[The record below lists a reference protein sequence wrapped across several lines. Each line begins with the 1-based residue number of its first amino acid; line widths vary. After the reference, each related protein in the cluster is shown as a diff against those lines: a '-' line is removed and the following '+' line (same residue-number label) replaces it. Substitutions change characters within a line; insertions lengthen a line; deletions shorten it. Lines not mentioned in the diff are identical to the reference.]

1 MQGDPEV
8 LEFLNEQLTA
18 ELTAI
23 NQYFLHAKM
32 QENFGWTK
40 LAKYTRSESF
50 DEMKHAEVLTD
61 RILFLDGLPNY
72 QRLFHVR
79 VGQTVT
85 EMFQADRQV
94 EVEAIDRLR
103 RGIGARLGVLP
114 RDAADLH
121 DGHGRRVREDG
132 AHLEQGLQLVADVVG
147 RHGVEGLG
155 AVAALE
161 QERLSLGDGG
171 QSGAQLVALARED
184 ERRIRLEVRDHI
196 AQSLGIGVLGLLRRG
211 QVSPGVATGCGG
223 LSRYGHP
230 VNITWCGAPSLHPLT
245 K

>member
-8 LEFLNEQLTA
+8 IEFLNEQLTA

-40 LAKYTRSESF
+40 LAKYTRHESF

-79 VGQTVT
+79 VGQTLT

-94 EVEAIDRLR
+94 EVEAIDRLK
-103 RGIGARLGVLP
+103 RGIEVMRGKGDITSANIFESILADEEHHIDYLDTQLELVEKLG
-114 RDAADLH
+114 
-121 DGHGRRVREDG
+121 E
-132 AHLEQGLQLVADVVG
+132 
-147 RHGVEGLG
+147 
-155 AVAALE
+155 ALYI
-161 QERLSLGDGG
+161 
-171 QSGAQLVALARED
+171 AQLIEQP
-184 ERRIRLEVRDHI
+184 E
-196 AQSLGIGVLGLLRRG
+196 S
-211 QVSPGVATGCGG
+211 
-223 LSRYGHP
+223 
-230 VNITWCGAPSLHPLT
+230 
-245 K
+245 